1 MKKYKKI
8 IKQSDRSFKRQVGLS
23 KNQFHV
29 IVKNITDYLFDLKKH
44 CPLKNRG
51 KKPSISL
58 EDKLLLAL
66 YYMRHYPVFILLG
79 GIFNISES
87 YANKIFH
94 KIMNIM
100 VKVFHVKGNKAL
112 EDITI
117 RDIVI
122 DVSEQPIERPKKGQK
137 KYYSGKKKQHTI
149 KAQLIANTETFEI
162 LTVVTDKGSKHD
174 FKIFK
179 ESKTIIPESTV
190 VRVDLGYKGIEK
202 LHKSVLIPH
211 KKSKNK
217 PLTTEQK
224 EYNKALSKIRIVI
237 EHLNRECKIFRIVK
251 DVFRGKHKNYGK
263 NWNCIAALVNLK
275 KALD

>member
-1 MKKYKKI
+1 MSIYSS
-8 IKQSDRSFKRQVGLS
+8 Q
-23 KNQFHV
+23 
-29 IVKNITDYLFDLKKH
+29 KKH
-44 CPLKNRG
+44 NSLKNRG
-51 KKPSISL
+51 KKSSMLL
-58 EDKLLLAL
+58 EDKLLLTL
-66 YYMRHYPVFILLG
+66 YYIRHYPVFILLG
-79 GIFNISES
+79 AIFNISES

-94 KIMNIM
+94 KIMNII
-100 VKVFHVKGNKAL
+100 VKVFHVKGNIVL
-112 EDITI
+112 EDINI
-117 RDIVI
+117 KDIVI

-149 KAQLIANTETFEI
+149 KVQLVANTETLEI

-179 ESKTIIPESTV
+179 ESRTVIPESTI

-202 LHKSVLIPH
+202 LHKNVLIPY

-217 PLTTEQK
+217 PLTAEQK
-224 EYNKALSKIRIVI
+224 KYNHALSKVRIVI

-275 KALD
+275 RAID